1 MSSNVLKVSKHV
13 ICKKFWDFLPFFYF
27 LDKLRNWQLIKL
39 IYSHI
44 LSEVYVTEKKLKFG
58 IQNGL
63 NVARAGYTEDQIL
76 TACILA
82 DKTGYDSIF
91 YMDHTNVPQWKN
103 AIVLDPWV
111 MLSAIAA
118 VTSNVE
124 LGTCV
129 TDAIRRHP
137 SNIALAAIS
146 LDRVSKGRAILGI
159 GAGEAQNLKEFCIPF
174 EKPVSKWEEQIEVIH
189 KLYES
194 TPDNVVSYDGKYYKL
209 EGACLQ
215 APPIRK
221 PHPPTYMASG
231 GKRTLA
237 LTGKLGDGW
246 LPIGYTPELFEDH
259 AAQITKSMN
268 ENNRTQEEKDNFEY
282 ALDIDVY
289 FSEDAEESW
298 AKMKEAVKVS
308 LFKPE
313 VLRVHGLKE
322 IEGFDFVKYFTEYS
336 MSDQSWIIKMREAAT
351 KIPDKIARSSTAV
364 GTPEDIIPIFERF
377 MKSGV
382 NHFVIRFWG
391 KNYFGSID
399 KFASHVMPKLREI
412 AKQ

>member
-1 MSSNVLKVSKHV
+1 MGK
-13 ICKKFWDFLPFFYF
+13 I
-27 LDKLRNWQLIKL
+27 
-39 IYSHI
+39 
-44 LSEVYVTEKKLKFG
+44 KFG

-63 NVARAGYTEDQIL
+63 NVARAGYSEDQIL
-76 TACILA
+76 TACVLA
-82 DKTGYDSIF
+82 DRTGYDSVW
-91 YMDHTNVPQWKN
+91 YMDHTNVPQWKK
-103 AIVLDPWV
+103 AIVLDPWI
-111 MLSAIAA
+111 MLPAIAA
-118 VTSNVE
+118 STRNVE

-137 SNIALAAIS
+137 SNIALATIT
-146 LDRVSKGRAILGI
+146 LDRVSKGRAILGL

-174 EKPVSKWEEQIEVIH
+174 EKPVSKWEEQIQVIQ

-194 TPDNVVSYDGKYYKL
+194 SPDNTVDFDGKYYKL

-221 PHPPTYMASG
+221 PGPPIYMAAG
-231 GKRTLA
+231 GSRTLA
-237 LTGKLGDGW
+237 MTGKYGDGW

-259 AAQITKSMN
+259 AGIIKKSMQ
-268 ENNRTQEEKDNFEY
+268 ENGRDDSNFNY

-313 VLRVHGLKE
+313 ILRVHNLKE
-322 IEGFDFVKYFTEYS
+322 IEGFDFRKYFTEYS
-336 MSDQSWIIKMREAAT
+336 MSNQSWIVKMREAAT
-351 KIPDKIARSSTAV
+351 KIPEDVARSSTAV

-377 MKSGV
+377 MKAGV

-399 KFASHVMPKLREI
+399 KFASDVMPHLRKKAEGG
-412 AKQ
+412 

>member
-1 MSSNVLKVSKHV
+1 MM
-13 ICKKFWDFLPFFYF
+13 
-27 LDKLRNWQLIKL
+27 
-39 IYSHI
+39 
-44 LSEVYVTEKKLKFG
+44 KFG

-63 NVARAGYTEDQIL
+63 NVARAGYSEDQIL
-76 TACILA
+76 TACLLA
-82 DKTGYDSIF
+82 DRTGYDSIF

-103 AIVLDPWV
+103 ATVLDPWV
-111 MLSAIAA
+111 MLSSIAA
-118 VTSNVE
+118 VTNHVE

-129 TDAIRRHP
+129 TDAIRREP
-137 SNIALAAIS
+137 SNIALAAIT

-174 EKPVSKWEEQIEVIH
+174 GKEPLTEQQVKIVQALGIENYDKKLDMIHELMKIGGAVSKWEEQIQVIH
-189 KLYES
+189 KLYGS
-194 TPDNVVSYDGKYYKL
+194 TPDNTVDFEGKYYQLKS
-209 EGACLQ
+209 ACLQ

-237 LTGKLGDGW
+237 LTGKYGDGW

-259 AAQITKSMN
+259 KKQIEVSMN
-268 ENNRTQEEKDNFEY
+268 ENNRTQEEKDNFQM

-298 AKMKEAVKVS
+298 ARMKEAVKVS

-313 VLRVHGLKE
+313 ILRVHGLKE
-322 IEGFDFVKYFTEYS
+322 IEGFDFRKYFTEYS
-336 MSDQSWIIKMREAAT
+336 MSNQDWIVKMREAAT
-351 KIPDKIARSSTAV
+351 KIPDAIARSSTAV
-364 GTPEDIIPIFERF
+364 GTPDDIIPVFERF
-377 MKSGV
+377 VKAGV

-399 KFASHVMPKLREI
+399 KFASHVIPYFKEQN
-412 AKQ
+412 K

>member
-1 MSSNVLKVSKHV
+1 M
-13 ICKKFWDFLPFFYF
+13 
-27 LDKLRNWQLIKL
+27 
-39 IYSHI
+39 
-44 LSEVYVTEKKLKFG
+44 
-58 IQNGL
+58 
-63 NVARAGYTEDQIL
+63 
-76 TACILA
+76 LA

-118 VTSNVE
+118 VTQRVE

-137 SNIALAAIS
+137 SNIALAAIT

-189 KLYES
+189 TLYNS
-194 TPDNVVSYDGKYYKL
+194 TPDHTVDYEGKYYKL
-209 EGACLQ
+209 EQACLQ

-221 PHPPTYMASG
+221 PRPPTYMASG
-231 GKRTLA
+231 GKRTLE

-246 LPIGYTPELFEDH
+246 LPIGYTPELFADH
-259 AAQITKSMN
+259 RKQIESAMDTYG
-268 ENNRTQEEKDNFEY
+268 RTQEEKDNFEM

-289 FSEDAEESW
+289 FSDDAEASW

-313 VLRVHGLKE
+313 ILRVHNIKD
-322 IEGFDFVKYFTEYS
+322 IEGFDFIKYFTEYS
-336 MSDQSWIIKMREAAT
+336 MSNQDWIIKMREAAT
-351 KIPDKIARSSTAV
+351 KIPDAIARSSTAI
-364 GTPEDIIPIFERF
+364 GTPEDIIPTFEKF
-377 MKSGV
+377 MEAGV

-399 KFASHVMPKLREI
+399 KFASHVMPALREK

>member
-1 MSSNVLKVSKHV
+1 MYLTQN
-13 ICKKFWDFLPFFYF
+13 
-27 LDKLRNWQLIKL
+27 
-39 IYSHI
+39 
-44 LSEVYVTEKKLKFG
+44 KLKFG

-118 VTSNVE
+118 VTQNVE

-174 EKPVSKWEEQIEVIH
+174 EKPVSKWEEQIQVIH
-189 KLYES
+189 KLYDS
-194 TPDNVVSYDGKYYKL
+194 TPDNTVSYDGKYYKL

-221 PHPPTYMASG
+221 PRPPTYMAAG

-237 LTGKLGDGW
+237 MTGKLGDGW
-246 LPIGYTPELFEDH
+246 LPIGYTPVLFADH
-259 AAQITKSMN
+259 KAQIEKSMN
-268 ENNRTQEEKDNFEY
+268 ENNRTQEEKDNFQF

-289 FSEDAEESW
+289 FSDDAEQSW

-313 VLRVHGLKE
+313 ILRVHNLKE

-336 MSDQSWIIKMREAAT
+336 MSDQSWIVKMREAAT
-351 KIPDKIARSSTAV
+351 KIPDAIARSSTAV
-364 GTPEDIIPIFERF
+364 GTPEDMIPIFERF
-377 MKSGV
+377 MEAGV

-399 KFASHVMPKLREI
+399 KFASHVMPVLREKH
-412 AKQ
+412 KQKNS

>member
-1 MSSNVLKVSKHV
+1 MSKQ
-13 ICKKFWDFLPFFYF
+13 P
-27 LDKLRNWQLIKL
+27 R
-39 IYSHI
+39 
-44 LSEVYVTEKKLKFG
+44 TPLKFG

-76 TACILA
+76 TACMLA

-91 YMDHTNVPQWKN
+91 YMDHTNVPQWRN

-118 VTSNVE
+118 VTNNVE
-124 LGTCV
+124 VGTCV

-137 SNIALAAIS
+137 SNIALAAIT

-174 EKPVSKWEEQIEVIH
+174 EKPVTKWKEQIEVIH
-189 KLYES
+189 TLYDS
-194 TPDNVVSYDGKYYKL
+194 TPDNTVDYDGKYYKL

-221 PHPPTYMASG
+221 PRPPTYMAAG
-231 GKRTLA
+231 GTRTLE
-237 LTGKLGDGW
+237 LTGRLGDGW

-259 AAQITKSMN
+259 ADKIKDSMN
-268 ENNRTQEEKDNFEY
+268 SNGRTQEEKDNFEF

-289 FSEDAEESW
+289 FSDDSEESW
-298 AKMKEAVKVS
+298 ARMKEAVKVS

-313 VLRVHGLKE
+313 ILRVHGLKE
-322 IEGFDFVKYFTEYS
+322 MEGFDFRKYFTEYS
-336 MSDQSWIIKMREAAT
+336 MSNQDWIVKMREAAT
-351 KIPDKIARSSTAV
+351 KIPDPVARSSTAV
-364 GTPEDIIPIFERF
+364 GTPDDIIPAFERF
-377 MKSGV
+377 MDAGV

-399 KFASHVMPKLREI
+399 KFASHVMPALREK
-412 AKQ
+412 AASS

>member
-1 MSSNVLKVSKHV
+1 MPDAKPFTDESLNPSQTYLPQKYSSQGYMNR
-13 ICKKFWDFLPFFYF
+13 I
-27 LDKLRNWQLIKL
+27 
-39 IYSHI
+39 
-44 LSEVYVTEKKLKFG
+44 KFG

-91 YMDHTNVPQWKN
+91 YMDHTNVPQWKK

-118 VTSNVE
+118 ITNNVE
-124 LGTCV
+124 IGTCV

-137 SNIALAAIS
+137 SNIALAAIT

-174 EKPVSKWEEQIEVIH
+174 EKPVSKWEEQIEVI
-189 KLYES
+189 KALYS
-194 TPDNVVSYDGKYYKL
+194 SSPDNTVDYSGKYYDLK
-209 EGACLQ
+209 GACLQ

-231 GKRTLA
+231 GKRTLM

-259 AAQITKSMN
+259 RGQIVDSMKKHD
-268 ENNRTQEEKDNFEY
+268 RTEEEKENFQM

-298 AKMKEAVKVS
+298 ARMKEAVKVS

-313 VLRVHGLKE
+313 VLRVHNLKE

-336 MSDQSWIIKMREAAT
+336 MSNQEWIVKMREAAT
-351 KIPDKIARSSTAV
+351 RIPDGVARSSTAI
-364 GTPEDIIPIFERF
+364 GTPDDVIPTFERF
-377 MKSGV
+377 LKAGV

-391 KNYFGSID
+391 KDYFGSID
-399 KFASHVMPKLREI
+399 KFATHVMPHLREQ
-412 AKQ
+412 K

>member
-1 MSSNVLKVSKHV
+1 MYLASK
-13 ICKKFWDFLPFFYF
+13 
-27 LDKLRNWQLIKL
+27 Q
-39 IYSHI
+39 
-44 LSEVYVTEKKLKFG
+44 LKFG

-76 TACILA
+76 TACMLA

-103 AIVLDPWV
+103 ATVLDPWV

-118 VTSNVE
+118 VTNNVE

-137 SNIALAAIS
+137 SNIALAAIT
-146 LDRVSKGRAILGI
+146 LDRISKGRAILGI

-174 EKPVSKWEEQIEVIH
+174 EKPVSKWAEQIEVI
-189 KLYES
+189 KTLYHS
-194 TPDNVVSYDGKYYKL
+194 TPDNTVDYTGKYYQL

-259 AAQITKSMN
+259 RKQIEVSMDA
-268 ENNRTQEEKDNFEY
+268 NNRTQEDKDNFQM

-289 FSEDAEESW
+289 FSDDAEASW

-313 VLRVHGLKE
+313 ILRVHGLKE

-336 MSDQSWIIKMREAAT
+336 MSDQSWIVKMREAAT
-351 KIPDKIARSSTAV
+351 KIPDPIARSSTAV
-364 GTPEDIIPIFERF
+364 GTPEDMVPVFERF
-377 MKSGV
+377 MDAGV

-399 KFASHVMPKLREI
+399 KFASHVMPVLREKN
-412 AKQ
+412 KQKFG

>member
-1 MSSNVLKVSKHV
+1 MLN
-13 ICKKFWDFLPFFYF
+13 
-27 LDKLRNWQLIKL
+27 
-39 IYSHI
+39 
-44 LSEVYVTEKKLKFG
+44 KLKFG

-63 NVARAGYTEDQIL
+63 NVARAGYSIDQIL
-76 TACILA
+76 TACMLA

-103 AIVLDPWV
+103 ATVLDPWV

-118 VTSNVE
+118 VTQNVE

-137 SNIALAAIS
+137 SNISLAAIT

-174 EKPVSKWEEQIEVIH
+174 ETPVSKWEEQIQVIK
-189 KLYES
+189 KLYTS
-194 TPDNVVSYDGKYYKL
+194 NPDNVVDFDGKYYQLK
-209 EGACLQ
+209 GACLQ
-215 APPIRK
+215 AAPIRK
-221 PHPPTYMASG
+221 PYPPIYMAAG
-231 GKRTLA
+231 GSRTLR
-237 LTGKLGDGW
+237 LTGKYGNGW

-259 AAQITKSMN
+259 ANKIKESMDS
-268 ENNRTQEEKDNFEY
+268 NNRSQEEKDNFQY

-298 AKMKEAVKVS
+298 AKMKEAIKVS

-313 VLRVHGLKE
+313 VLRVHNLKE
-322 IEGFDFVKYFTEYS
+322 IQGFDFKKYFTEYS
-336 MSDQSWIIKMREAAT
+336 MSNQEWIVKMREAAT
-351 KIPDKIARSSTAV
+351 TIPDNIARSSIGV
-364 GTPEDIIPIFERF
+364 GTVDDIIPVFEKF
-377 MKSGV
+377 MNKGV

-399 KFASHVMPKLREI
+399 KFASSVMPRLKELV
-412 AKQ
+412 

>member
-1 MSSNVLKVSKHV
+1 MYLASK
-13 ICKKFWDFLPFFYF
+13 
-27 LDKLRNWQLIKL
+27 Q
-39 IYSHI
+39 
-44 LSEVYVTEKKLKFG
+44 LKFG

-63 NVARAGYTEDQIL
+63 NVARAGYTEDQII
-76 TACILA
+76 TACQLA
-82 DKTGYDSIF
+82 DRTGYDSIF

-103 AIVLDPWV
+103 ATVLDPWV

-118 VTSNVE
+118 VTNNVE

-137 SNIALAAIS
+137 SNIALAAIT
-146 LDRVSKGRAILGI
+146 LDRISKGRAILGI

-174 EKPVSKWEEQIEVIH
+174 EKPVSKWAEQIEVI
-189 KLYES
+189 KTLYQS
-194 TPDNVVSYDGKYYKL
+194 TPDNTVDYAGKYYQL

-259 AAQITKSMN
+259 RKQIEVSMDA
-268 ENNRTQEEKDNFEY
+268 NNRTQEDKDNFQM

-289 FSEDAEESW
+289 FSDNAEVSW
-298 AKMKEAVKVS
+298 TKMKEAVKVS

-313 VLRVHGLKE
+313 ILRVHGLKE

-336 MSDQSWIIKMREAAT
+336 MSDQSWIVKMREAAT
-351 KIPDKIARSSTAV
+351 KIPDDIARSSTAV
-364 GTPEDIIPIFERF
+364 GTPEDMIPIFERF
-377 MKSGV
+377 MEAGV

-399 KFASHVMPKLREI
+399 KFASHVMPVLREKH
-412 AKQ
+412 KQKNS

>member
-1 MSSNVLKVSKHV
+1 MYLTSN
-13 ICKKFWDFLPFFYF
+13 
-27 LDKLRNWQLIKL
+27 Q
-39 IYSHI
+39 
-44 LSEVYVTEKKLKFG
+44 LKFG

-91 YMDHTNVPQWKN
+91 YMDHTNVPQWKH

-118 VTSNVE
+118 VTQNVE

-174 EKPVSKWEEQIEVIH
+174 EKPVSKWEEQIQVIH
-189 KLYES
+189 KLYDS
-194 TPDNVVSYDGKYYKL
+194 TPDNTVSYDGKYYKL

-221 PHPPTYMASG
+221 PRPPTYMAAG

-237 LTGKLGDGW
+237 MTGKLGDGW
-246 LPIGYTPELFEDH
+246 LPIGYTPELFADH
-259 AAQITKSMN
+259 KAQIEKSMD
-268 ENNRTQEEKDNFEY
+268 ENNRTQEEKDNFQF

-289 FSEDAEESW
+289 FSDDAEQSW

-313 VLRVHGLKE
+313 ILRVHNIKE

-336 MSDQSWIIKMREAAT
+336 MSDQSWIVKMREAAT
-351 KIPDKIARSSTAV
+351 KLPDDVARSSIAL
-364 GTPEDIIPIFERF
+364 GTPEDIIPVFEKF
-377 MKSGV
+377 MDAGV

-399 KFASHVMPKLREI
+399 KFATHVMPVLREKAKAK

>member
-1 MSSNVLKVSKHV
+1 MAGS
-13 ICKKFWDFLPFFYF
+13 
-27 LDKLRNWQLIKL
+27 
-39 IYSHI
+39 
-44 LSEVYVTEKKLKFG
+44 KLKFG

-76 TACILA
+76 TACMLA

-91 YMDHTNVPQWKN
+91 YMDHTNVPQWKK

-118 VTSNVE
+118 VTNNVE

-129 TDAIRRHP
+129 TDALRRHP
-137 SNIALAAIS
+137 SNIALAAIT
-146 LDRVSKGRAILGI
+146 LDRISKGRAILGI

-174 EKPVSKWEEQIEVIH
+174 EKPVSKWAEQIELIH
-189 KLYES
+189 TLYES
-194 TPDNVVSYDGKYYKL
+194 TPDNTVDYDGTYYNL

-231 GKRTLA
+231 GKRTLG
-237 LTGKLGDGW
+237 LTGKLGNGW

-259 AAQITKSMN
+259 ASLIKKSMD
-268 ENNRTQEEKDNFEY
+268 ENNRTQEDKDDFEY

-289 FSEDAEESW
+289 FSDDAEASW
-298 AKMKEAVKVS
+298 ARMKEAVKVS

-313 VLRVHGLKE
+313 ILRVHD
-322 IEGFDFVKYFTEYS
+322 IQDVAGFDFRKYFTEYS
-336 MSDQSWIIKMREAAT
+336 MSNQDWIVKMREAAT
-351 KIPDKIARSSTAV
+351 KIPDPVARSSTAV
-364 GTPEDIIPIFERF
+364 GTPDDILPTFERF
-377 MKSGV
+377 MDAGV

-391 KNYFGSID
+391 SNYFGSID
-399 KFASHVMPKLREI
+399 KFASHVMPALRER
-412 AKQ
+412 ARC

>member
-1 MSSNVLKVSKHV
+1 L
-13 ICKKFWDFLPFFYF
+13 
-27 LDKLRNWQLIKL
+27 
-39 IYSHI
+39 
-44 LSEVYVTEKKLKFG
+44 TENKLKFG

-174 EKPVSKWEEQIEVIH
+174 EKPVSKWEEQIETIH

-194 TPDNVVSYDGKYYKL
+194 TPDNTVDYEGKYYKL

-221 PHPPTYMASG
+221 PHPPTYMAAG

-237 LTGKLGDGW
+237 MTGKLGDGW

-268 ENNRTQEEKDNFEY
+268 DNNRTQEEKDNFQY

-289 FSEDAEESW
+289 FSEDAESSW

-336 MSDQSWIIKMREAAT
+336 MSDQSWIVKMREAAT

-364 GTPEDIIPIFERF
+364 GTPEDIIPTFERF
-377 MKSGV
+377 MDAGV

-399 KFASHVMPKLREI
+399 KFASHVMPALRAK
-412 AKQ
+412 AKQQGK

>member
-1 MSSNVLKVSKHV
+1 M
-13 ICKKFWDFLPFFYF
+13 
-27 LDKLRNWQLIKL
+27 
-39 IYSHI
+39 
-44 LSEVYVTEKKLKFG
+44 TEKKLKFG

-63 NVARAGYTEDQIL
+63 NVARAGYSEDQIL

-118 VTSNVE
+118 VTQNVE

-209 EGACLQ
+209 EGACLS
-215 APPIRK
+215 RK
-221 PHPPTYMASG
+221 
-231 GKRTLA
+231 
-237 LTGKLGDGW
+237 
-246 LPIGYTPELFEDH
+246 
-259 AAQITKSMN
+259 
-268 ENNRTQEEKDNFEY
+268 
-282 ALDIDVY
+282 
-289 FSEDAEESW
+289 
-298 AKMKEAVKVS
+298 
-308 LFKPE
+308 
-313 VLRVHGLKE
+313 
-322 IEGFDFVKYFTEYS
+322 
-336 MSDQSWIIKMREAAT
+336 
-351 KIPDKIARSSTAV
+351 
-364 GTPEDIIPIFERF
+364 
-377 MKSGV
+377 
-382 NHFVIRFWG
+382 
-391 KNYFGSID
+391 
-399 KFASHVMPKLREI
+399 
-412 AKQ
+412 

>member
-1 MSSNVLKVSKHV
+1 MGK
-13 ICKKFWDFLPFFYF
+13 I
-27 LDKLRNWQLIKL
+27 
-39 IYSHI
+39 
-44 LSEVYVTEKKLKFG
+44 KFG

-63 NVARAGYTEDQIL
+63 NVARAGYSEDQIL
-76 TACILA
+76 TACTLA
-82 DKTGYDSIF
+82 DRTGYDSVW
-91 YMDHTNVPQWKN
+91 YMDHTNVPQWKK
-103 AIVLDPWV
+103 AIVLDPWI
-111 MLSAIAA
+111 MLPAIAA
-118 VTSNVE
+118 STRNVE

-137 SNIALAAIS
+137 SNIALATIT
-146 LDRVSKGRAILGI
+146 LDRVSKGRAILGL

-174 EKPVSKWEEQIEVIH
+174 EKPVSKWEEQIQVIQ
-189 KLYES
+189 KLYGS
-194 TPDNVVSYDGKYYKL
+194 SPDNTVDFDGKYYKL

-221 PHPPTYMASG
+221 PGPPIYMAAG
-231 GKRTLA
+231 GSRTLQM
-237 LTGKLGDGW
+237 TGKYGDGW

-259 AAQITKSMN
+259 ADIIKKSMQ
-268 ENNRTQEEKDNFEY
+268 ENGRDGSNFSY

-289 FSEDAEESW
+289 FSEDAEASW

-313 VLRVHGLKE
+313 ILRVHKLKE
-322 IEGFDFVKYFTEYS
+322 IEGFDFRKYFTEYS
-336 MSDQSWIIKMREAAT
+336 MSNQSWIVKMREAAT
-351 KIPDKIARSSTAV
+351 KIPEDVARSSTAV

-377 MKSGV
+377 MKAGV

-399 KFASHVMPKLREI
+399 KFASDVMPHLRKKAEGS
-412 AKQ
+412 

>member
-1 MSSNVLKVSKHV
+1 MAS
-13 ICKKFWDFLPFFYF
+13 
-27 LDKLRNWQLIKL
+27 
-39 IYSHI
+39 
-44 LSEVYVTEKKLKFG
+44 KKLKFG

-63 NVARAGYTEDQIL
+63 NVARAGYTEDQII
-76 TACILA
+76 TACQLA
-82 DKTGYDSIF
+82 DRTGYDSIF

-103 AIVLDPWV
+103 ATVLDPWV

-118 VTSNVE
+118 VTNNVE

-137 SNIALAAIS
+137 SNIALAAIT
-146 LDRVSKGRAILGI
+146 LDRISKGRAILGI

-174 EKPVSKWEEQIEVIH
+174 EKPVSKWAEQIEVIK
-189 KLYES
+189 KLYNS
-194 TPDNVVSYDGKYYKL
+194 NPDNTVDYEGQYYQLKQ
-209 EGACLQ
+209 ACLQ
-215 APPIRK
+215 AASIRK

-231 GKRTLA
+231 GKRTLD
-237 LTGKLGDGW
+237 LTGKLGEGW
-246 LPIGYTPELFEDH
+246 IPIGYTPELFEDH
-259 AAQITKSMN
+259 RKQIEVSMDKYG
-268 ENNRTQEEKDNFEY
+268 RSQEDKDNFEM

-289 FSEDAEESW
+289 FSEDAEASW

-313 VLRVHGLKE
+313 ILRVHGLKE

-336 MSDQSWIIKMREAAT
+336 MSDQSWIVKMRDAAT

-364 GTPEDIIPIFERF
+364 GTPEDIIPTFERF
-377 MKSGV
+377 MEAGV

-399 KFASHVMPKLREI
+399 KFASHVMPVLREKH
-412 AKQ
+412 KQKFA

>member
-1 MSSNVLKVSKHV
+1 MGK
-13 ICKKFWDFLPFFYF
+13 I
-27 LDKLRNWQLIKL
+27 
-39 IYSHI
+39 
-44 LSEVYVTEKKLKFG
+44 KFG

-63 NVARAGYTEDQIL
+63 NVARAGFTEDQIF

-82 DKTGYDSIF
+82 DRTGYDSVW
-91 YMDHTNVPQWKN
+91 YMDHTNVPQWSK
-103 AIVLDPWV
+103 AVVLDPWV
-111 MLSAIAA
+111 MLPAIAA
-118 VTSNVE
+118 QTRHVE

-137 SNIALAAIS
+137 SNIALATIT
-146 LDRVSKGRAILGI
+146 LDRISNGRGVLGI

-174 EKPVSKWEEQIEVIH
+174 EKPVAKWEEQIQVI
-189 KLYES
+189 KKCMTS
-194 TPDNVVSYDGKYYKL
+194 SPDNLANYEGQYYKL

-221 PHPPTYMASG
+221 PHPPIYMASG
-231 GKRTLA
+231 GKRTLM
-237 LTGKLGDGW
+237 LTGKYGDGW

-259 AAQITKSMN
+259 AKQIDDSRKEN
-268 ENNRTQEEKDNFEY
+268 ERENEDFNY

-313 VLRVHGLKE
+313 ILRVHGLKE
-322 IEGFDFVKYFTEYS
+322 IEGFDFRKYFTEYS
-336 MSDQSWIIKMREAAT
+336 MSNQEWIVKMREAAT
-351 KIPDKIARSSTAV
+351 KIPETVARSSTAV
-364 GTPEDIIPIFERF
+364 GTPDDMIPIFERF
-377 MKSGV
+377 MKAGV

-391 KNYFGSID
+391 KNIFGSID
-399 KFASHVMPKLREI
+399 TFASKVMPYLREKTETSKTFFSGI
-412 AKQ
+412 

>member
-1 MSSNVLKVSKHV
+1 MGK
-13 ICKKFWDFLPFFYF
+13 I
-27 LDKLRNWQLIKL
+27 
-39 IYSHI
+39 
-44 LSEVYVTEKKLKFG
+44 KFG

-63 NVARAGYTEDQIL
+63 NVARAGYSEDQIL
-76 TACILA
+76 TACTLA
-82 DKTGYDSIF
+82 DRTGYDSVW

-103 AIVLDPWV
+103 AIVLDPWI
-111 MLSAIAA
+111 MLPAIAA
-118 VTSNVE
+118 STRNVE

-137 SNIALAAIS
+137 SNIALAVIT
-146 LDRVSKGRAILGI
+146 LDRVSKGRAILGL

-174 EKPVSKWEEQIEVIH
+174 EKPVSKWEEQIQVIQ
-189 KLYES
+189 KLYGS
-194 TPDNVVSYDGKYYKL
+194 SPDNTVDFDGKYYKL

-221 PHPPTYMASG
+221 PGPPIYMAAG
-231 GKRTLA
+231 GSRTLQM
-237 LTGKLGDGW
+237 TGKYGDGW

-259 AAQITKSMN
+259 AGIIKKSMQ
-268 ENNRTQEEKDNFEY
+268 ENGRDDSNFSF

-289 FSEDAEESW
+289 FSEDAEASW

-313 VLRVHGLKE
+313 ILRVHKLKE
-322 IEGFDFVKYFTEYS
+322 IEGFDFRKYFTEYS
-336 MSDQSWIIKMREAAT
+336 MSNQSWIVKMREAAT
-351 KIPDKIARSSTAV
+351 KIPEDVARSSTAV

-377 MKSGV
+377 MKAGV

-399 KFASHVMPKLREI
+399 KFASDVMPHLRKKAEGS
-412 AKQ
+412 

>member
-1 MSSNVLKVSKHV
+1 MYLASK
-13 ICKKFWDFLPFFYF
+13 
-27 LDKLRNWQLIKL
+27 Q
-39 IYSHI
+39 
-44 LSEVYVTEKKLKFG
+44 LKFG

-103 AIVLDPWV
+103 ATVLDPWV

-118 VTSNVE
+118 VTQNVE

-146 LDRVSKGRAILGI
+146 LDRISKGRAILGI

-194 TPDNVVSYDGKYYKL
+194 NPDNTVSYDGKYYKL

-215 APPIRK
+215 AAPIRK
-221 PHPPTYMASG
+221 PRPPTYMAAG

-237 LTGKLGDGW
+237 MTGKLGDGW

-259 AAQITKSMN
+259 RKQIEVSMDA
-268 ENNRTQEEKDNFEY
+268 NNRTQEEKDNFQM

-289 FSEDAEESW
+289 FSEDAEQSW

-313 VLRVHGLKE
+313 ILRVHNIKE

-336 MSDQSWIIKMREAAT
+336 MSDQSWIVKMREAAT
-351 KIPDKIARSSTAV
+351 KLPDDVARSSIAL
-364 GTPEDIIPIFERF
+364 GTPEDIIPVFERF
-377 MKSGV
+377 MDAGV

-399 KFASHVMPKLREI
+399 KFATHVIPVLREKAKAK